1 MVGGSCTWV
10 SKCVVVAAGSF
21 VVGVACHPAVAP
33 TPGVVDAPALSAD
46 YGALDGDYLLH
57 VHPQR
62 LAVAP
67 SSPVLSASALLQEPA
82 LYNRGILM
90 GQGGDL
96 RAPSVGPKP
105 YLFANAVVREA
116 LDGAQDVWVSY
127 RGVGTGDA
135 LAIARGVSPSL
146 AVHLQ
151 NQAVNRAAFRDG
163 PGTVAGFRWL
173 HNDLG
178 QILVL
183 HEDTTWFL
191 ASAEARN
198 RLDAILP
205 QPPSSIAAFT
215 AVAALRLS
223 GKMLDA
229 HLRQGVFA
237 SLSVHPSD
245 LRAELQD
252 DGAWRVTAVF
262 GSAAEATQARS
273 VCDATLASLH
283 SDDPSVHP
291 ALSASC
297 EGNGLSL
304 SALLRLPSQYSY
316 GLSVQ
321 THPDAGA
328 TVTPMLDR
336 DAP

>member
-1 MVGGSCTWV
+1 
-10 SKCVVVAAGSF
+10 
-21 VVGVACHPAVAP
+21 
-33 TPGVVDAPALSAD
+33 
-46 YGALDGDYLLH
+46 
-57 VHPQR
+57 
-62 LAVAP
+62 
-67 SSPVLSASALLQEPA
+67 
-82 LYNRGILM
+82 
-90 GQGGDL
+90 
-96 RAPSVGPKP
+96 
-105 YLFANAVVREA
+105 
-116 LDGAQDVWVSY
+116 
-127 RGVGTGDA
+127 
-135 LAIARGVSPSL
+135 
-146 AVHLQ
+146 
-151 NQAVNRAAFRDG
+151 
-163 PGTVAGFRWL
+163 
-173 HNDLG
+173 
-178 QILVL
+178 
-183 HEDTTWFL
+183 
-191 ASAEARN
+191 
-198 RLDAILP
+198 
-205 QPPSSIAAFT
+205 
-215 AVAALRLS
+215 
-223 GKMLDA
+223 
-229 HLRQGVFA
+229 VFA